1 MKSLKISAMAM
12 VGAMMLSACAEK
24 SNGSYEITI
33 PLPGQDM
40 NGTVAYLI
48 DYDNGDK
55 MDSTVVTNDSIV
67 FKGTVDKAYL
77 ARIIVDGQRYGS
89 VIVEQG
95 NIMPDSTGKLTGTP
109 LNDILIKAG
118 ARLDSV
124 AMQAN
129 NLPEDSIGRVKLDSL
144 NNVYDNIEKEIVMQN
159 AENPVGYLY
168 FLDRAYR
175 MDLSELD
182 EQLKIYPF
190 MVSFQRIKDLRAA
203 LEKKAQTSVG
213 SKYKDFEVKNDSV
226 ATRLSQF
233 VGQDGKFTLVD
244 FWASWCGPCRREIPV
259 IKGLYDKYK
268 DKDLNVVGVAVWDE
282 PAATLK
288 AIDELGIKW
297 PCIIDAQ
304 KIPTDIYGISGIP
317 CIILIDPDGTI
328 VSRDKQGDE
337 LVADVNN
344 CIAQYRQKQ
353 KEAKGNASIP
363 DSTATN

>member
-1 MKSLKISAMAM
+1 MKTFKITAIAALSAL
-12 VGAMMLSACAEK
+12 MLSACGDKAT
-24 SNGSYEITI
+24 SSYEITI
-33 PLPGQDM
+33 PLTGQDM

-48 DYDNGDK
+48 NYDNGDK
-55 MDSTVVTNDSIV
+55 MDSTVVTNDSII
-67 FKGTVDKAYL
+67 FRGKVDKAYL
-77 ARIIVDGQRYGS
+77 ARIIVDGQRFGS
-89 VIVEQG
+89 VIVENG
-95 NIMPDSTGKLTGTP
+95 VVMPDSTGKLTGTP
-109 LNDILIKAG
+109 LNDLLVKSG

-129 NLPEDSIGRVKLDSL
+129 TLPEDSIGMVKLDSL

-159 AENPVGYLY
+159 AENPVGYMY

-190 MVSFQRIKDLRAA
+190 MLSYQRIKELRAA
-203 LEKKAQTSVG
+203 LEKKAATGVG

-233 VGQDGKFTLVD
+233 VGKEGKFTLVD

-268 DKDLNVVGVAVWDE
+268 DKELNVVGVAVWDE

-288 AIDELGIKW
+288 AIDELGITW

-317 CIILIDPDGTI
+317 CIILIDPEGTI
-328 VSRDKQGDE
+328 VSRDKQGEE
-337 LVADVNN
+337 LVADVNK
-344 CIAQYRQKQ
+344 CISDYRAKQ
-353 KEAKGNASIP
+353 KEASEQPTQTDN
-363 DSTATN
+363 

>member
-1 MKSLKISAMAM
+1 MKTFKIPAIAAI
-12 VGAMMLSACAEK
+12 GALMLSACADK
-24 SNGSYEITI
+24 ATGSYEITV
-33 PLPGQDM
+33 PLTGQEM

-48 DYDNGDK
+48 NYDNGDK

-67 FKGTVDKAYL
+67 FRGKVDKAYL
-77 ARIIVDGQRYGS
+77 ARIIVDGQRFGS

-95 NIMPDSTGKLTGTP
+95 SVAPDSTGKLTGTP
-109 LNDILIKAG
+109 LNDLLVKSG

-129 NLPEDSIGRVKLDSL
+129 NLPEDSIGMVKLDSL

-159 AENPVGYLY
+159 AENPVGYMY

-182 EQLKIYPF
+182 EQLKIYPV
-190 MVSFQRIKDLRAA
+190 MLTYQRIKDLRAA
-203 LEKKAQTSVG
+203 LEKKAATGVG

-259 IKGLYDKYK
+259 IKSLYDKYK

-288 AIDELGIKW
+288 AIDELGITW

-328 VSRDKQGDE
+328 VSRDKQGE
-337 LVADVNN
+337 QLVADVNK
-344 CIAQYRQKQ
+344 CISDYRAKQ
-353 KEAKGNASIP
+353 KEASEQTAS
-363 DSTATN
+363 TNN